1 MRPLIVMAKSGQRF
15 ANWRDC
21 CRLWIGATEEPFR
34 LFLNWLYREREDGRY
49 LVRSD
54 DVRPSMRRLGV
65 SRRDLFLELDRSAL
79 KELPAEPASTPNG
92 ACAGLVSIYHVS
104 EMLACSLVGCLA
116 LIEQSSQVRTEFAAD
131 SLLEG
136 DGFEPSVPRSR
147 SGDFRFPKVDR
158 V

>member
-104 EMLACSLVGCLA
+104 EMLARSLVGCLA

-136 DGFEPSVPRSR
+136 DGFELPL
-147 SGDFRFPKVDR
+147 
-158 V
+158 

>member
-1 MRPLIVMAKSGQRF
+1 MASVPQNVTRIMLGTTLAPPAREGRHNHPVRVELREFDTVRPLIVMAKSGQRF

-65 SRRDLFLELDRSAL
+65 SRRDLSSS
-79 KELPAEPASTPNG
+79 ST
-92 ACAGLVSIYHVS
+92 ARH
-104 EMLACSLVGCLA
+104 
-116 LIEQSSQVRTEFAAD
+116 
-131 SLLEG
+131 
-136 DGFEPSVPRSR
+136 
-147 SGDFRFPKVDR
+147 
-158 V
+158 